1 MNSDFAKTLIPL
13 IDLTRLNEDDTPETI
28 EQLCHQAK
36 TSYGPVAAVCIYPQF
51 VKQARFL
58 LAGVPIKV
66 ATVANFPKGDQSRVD
81 CIQSI
86 KQSLDEGADEID
98 LVMPYK
104 SYLEGNTKEVR
115 AFLEACRGTCGPQAI
130 LKVIL
135 ETGALI
141 KRDIIFD
148 ATKLAIHAGADFI
161 KTSTGKLPSGA
172 TIEAAEIILEAIQN
186 HANKRVGLKISGGIQ
201 TFEQAVPYIQ
211 LIKDKMGAAWI
222 TPQTIRFGASRL
234 LADIMQCL

>member
-1 MNSDFAKTLIPL
+1 MNSDFAKILIPL
-13 IDLTRLNEDDTPETI
+13 IDLTQLNEGDTPETI

-36 TSYGPVAAVCIYPQF
+36 THYGPVAAVCIYPQF
-51 VKQARFL
+51 VEQARFL

-66 ATVANFPKGDQSRVD
+66 ATVANFPTGNQSLLD

-98 LVMPYK
+98 VVMPYK
-104 SYLEGNTKEVR
+104 SYLEGNAKEVR
-115 AFLEACRGTCGPQAI
+115 AFLEACRGTCGLQAI

-148 ATKLAIHAGADFI
+148 ATNLVIRAGADFI
-161 KTSTGKLPSGA
+161 KTSTGKLLNGA

-186 HANKRVGLKISGGIQ
+186 RANKRVGLKISGGIQ
-201 TFEQAVPYIQ
+201 TLEQTVPYIQ
-211 LIKDKMGAAWI
+211 LVKDKMGAAWI
-222 TPQTIRFGASRL
+222 TPQTLRFGAQPLVS
-234 LADIMQCL
+234 